1 MTRVVGNGRAKANHE
16 DADERSKDKEGR
28 LGSSHSLVAITKEV
42 WFDYEDRVSSKRRRK
57 DMGMHHVVS
66 VQPRKSSSLY

>member
-1 MTRVVGNGRAKANHE
+1 MVTDGTGRVKANYK
-16 DADERSKDKEGR
+16 DADERSKDKKGR
-28 LGSSHSLVAITKEV
+28 LGSSQTLVAITKEV